1 MDLLFLFRRVSYYQY
16 QIKKKKKYNA
26 RYNVEKK
33 GKTVCKQL
41 FSIII
46 ILHKI
51 SKQKKLKQKQ
61 IYLLSLKF
69 LFHIADHYIM

>member
-16 QIKKKKKYNA
+16 QIKKKYNA

-41 FSIII
+41 FSTII

-51 SKQKKLKQKQ
+51 SKQINYVCTLMKNPYPCDAQNITL
-61 IYLLSLKF
+61 
-69 LFHIADHYIM
+69 